1 MSDKQFTI
9 LFVEDEADIREEMEM
24 YLSFISKEFYLAA
37 NGLEGLELFK
47 EKKPDIILSDI
58 VMPKMNGLEM
68 VEKIR
73 AISSDVPIILLTG
86 NSDVSFFKKAIDLS
100 IDKYINK
107 PINLKLLNTSIKQI
121 SKNLNAKLEIKKQA
135 TLLEQYKQTVDM
147 SSIVSKADINGN
159 ITYVNEQFCLISGY
173 KDFEVLGKN
182 HNIIKHPDMDEEVYS
197 NLWKTI
203 KKDKKPWTGEI
214 KNRKK
219 DGSHYWVSTTINP
232 ILDHDNNIVEFIAL
246 RKDITHE
253 VQMREYF
260 KNELNITNKQFS
272 SALNISKEYEKA
284 INESTVVSRTDANGK
299 IIYVNDQYLEVSGFS
314 KEELIGK
321 TNRIVRHPEN
331 SAKIFEDLWKV
342 ISTGQI
348 WHGVFKNLSKD
359 KKVYWIN
366 TTIAPIKNENNEII
380 EYMAISNN
388 VTEIFHLHSEIETT
402 QKDVIYRMGQI
413 GETRSQE
420 TGNHVKRVANYSKEL
435 AKLYGLDDAKVNLLF
450 SASPMH
456 DIGKV
461 GIPDS
466 ILNKAGK
473 LDSNEWEIMKT
484 HAQIGSNVLSGSTRE
499 VLNAAK
505 IVAYEH
511 HEKWDGSG
519 YPRGIKGLDIHIFGR
534 ITALADVFDA
544 LGSDRCYKKAWDDD
558 KIFKLFQEEKGKH
571 FDPKLIDLF
580 FENLDIFL
588 KIRDKFRD

>member
-299 IIYVNDQYLEVSGFS
+299 IIYVNDKYLEVSGFS

-331 SAKIFEDLWKV
+331 SAKIFKDLWKV